1 MEERE
6 FCGIENGVCFRE
18 NNSKVLWGS
27 LSTCR
32 FETLLFIFFVLRM
45 RLL

>member
-6 FCGIENGVCFRE
+6 FCGIENEVCFRE
-18 NNSKVLWGS
+18 NKLKVLWDS

-32 FETLLFIFFVLRM
+32 FETLIIDIYFFFV
-45 RLL
+45 